1 MITYRAPRRD
11 EAAVLAALG
20 RKTFVE
26 TFGHLYAPEDL
37 SYFLRTSYDER
48 AVAAQLSSDRFVM
61 RVAEDAGELIGFCK
75 LGLDMTLDYDSGSKS
90 AIELKQLYVF
100 AAYHGSGVGL
110 PLRDWAIAE
119 AAARHADELVL
130 SVWSQN
136 AKGHRFYQRNG
147 FRWVGDTY
155 FMVGNHRDDEYLYMR
170 PMR

>member
-100 AAYHGSGVGL
+100 AAYHGSGVGQTL
-110 PLRDWAIAE
+110 MDWAIAE
-119 AAARHADELVL
+119 ATARHADELVL

>member
-61 RVAEDAGELIGFCK
+61 RVAEDAGDLIGFCK
-75 LGLDMTLDYDSGSKS
+75 LGLDMTLDYDSGSNS

-100 AAYHGSGVGL
+100 AAYHGSGVGQTL
-110 PLRDWAIAE
+110 MDWAIAE
-119 AAARHADELVL
+119 ATARKADELVL

>member
-11 EAAVLAALG
+11 EAAALAALG
-20 RKTFVE
+20 RETFVE

-61 RVAEDAGELIGFCK
+61 RVAEEAGELIGFCK
-75 LGLDMTLDYDSGSKS
+75 MGLDMTLDYDSGSKS

-100 AAYHGSGVGL
+100 AAYHGSGVGQAL
-110 PLRDWAIAE
+110 MDWAIAE